1 MTVFSAPAQFDGV
14 APSALPYGLFSVAQL
29 EPVTDTRFEN
39 GIGYYAY
46 PCGPAKKFD
55 QCATVV
61 VPKTTSTQT
70 APTDFGA
77 FTVYLAAQCTMRG
90 VGNDDDEYRRRA
102 MASFTAYEQQ
112 QVELEFWEGGI
123 QPNNPHLTTAAPTL
137 PNGATTTN
145 VVNGIAILEGVI
157 TRDAVL
163 HVSRR
168 LATAMAAARV
178 LNDDDVGDNVLR
190 TFLGTPV
197 IAGAGYTGK
206 EPSGQPA
213 NAGTVEWAYV
223 TTRPSVFRSQAQ
235 LLPDNVAEALN
246 RTLNDFT
253 IYAERQYVV
262 AFDQCI
268 RAAVRIDRNQ
278 TTP

>member
-1 MTVFSAPAQFDGV
+1 MTVFSAPARFDGV
-14 APSALPYGLFSVAQL
+14 APSALPYGLLSVAQI
-29 EPVTDTRFEN
+29 EPVTEVRFEN
-39 GIGYYAY
+39 GVGYYPY

-70 APTDFGA
+70 AAQDFGA

-90 VGNDDDEYRRRA
+90 VGNSDDEYRRRA
-102 MASFTAYEQQ
+102 MAAFEAYEPQ
-112 QVELEFWEGGI
+112 QVELEWWEGGI
-123 QPNNPHLTTAAPTL
+123 QPNNPHLTTAAGLTL
-137 PNGATTTN
+137 PNGSTITN
-145 VVNGIAILEGVI
+145 LMNGLAILEGLVV
-157 TRDAVL
+157 RDAVI
-163 HVSRR
+163 HASRR
-168 LATAMAAARV
+168 MVTGWASQHLV
-178 LNDDDVGDNVLR
+178 HDNGDGVLR
-190 TFLGTPV
+190 TKLGTPV
-197 IAGAGYTGK
+197 AAGAGYTGK

-213 NAGTVEWAYV
+213 NGGTVEWAYV
-223 TTRPSVFRSQAQ
+223 TTRPSVFRSNAV
-235 LLPDNVAEALN
+235 LLPDTAAEALN

-278 TTP
+278 TAA

>member
-1 MTVFSAPAQFDGV
+1 VTVFSAPAQFDGV
-14 APSALPYGLFSVAQL
+14 APSALPYNLLSVAQL
-29 EPVTDTRFEN
+29 EPLTDVRFEN
-39 GIGYYAY
+39 GVGYYAY

-77 FTVYLAAQCTMRG
+77 FTVYLAATCTMRG
-90 VGNDDDEYRRRA
+90 IGNDDEEYRRRA
-102 MASFTAYEQQ
+102 MVAFEAYEPQ

-123 QPNNPHLTTAAPTL
+123 QPNNPHLTTTGPTL

-145 VVNGIAILEGVI
+145 LVNGLAILEGVI
-157 TRDAVL
+157 VRDAVI
-163 HVSRR
+163 HMSRR
-168 LATAMAAARV
+168 MAVAMASQR
-178 LNDDDVGDNVLR
+178 LLEDEGDGVLR
-190 TFLGTPV
+190 TPLGTPV
-197 IAGAGYTGK
+197 VAGAGYTGK
-206 EPSGQPA
+206 EPTGQAA
-213 NAGTVEWAYV
+213 NAGTVEWIYA
-223 TTRPSVFRSQAQ
+223 TTKPSVFRSQAV
-235 LLPDNVAEALN
+235 LLPETAAEALD
-246 RTLNDFT
+246 RTLNNYT

-262 AFDQCI
+262 AFDQCL